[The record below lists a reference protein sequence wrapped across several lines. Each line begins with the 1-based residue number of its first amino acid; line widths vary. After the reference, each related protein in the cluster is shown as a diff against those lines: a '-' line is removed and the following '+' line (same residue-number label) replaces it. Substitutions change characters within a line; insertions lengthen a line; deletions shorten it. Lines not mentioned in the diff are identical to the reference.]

1 MNSEVNAWAI
11 KWGVPL
17 AALIDLQRMFGIL
30 PPEGLPIFG
39 KSGAPGSEAVVQSLV
54 RLEAARKG
62 LTLWRNNVGVL
73 TNAEGTPVRYGLG
86 NDSPRLNRV
95 LKSGD
100 LIGWR
105 PVLITPAMVGTRIA
119 QFVSRECKA
128 PGWTFTATEREQAQL
143 KWAQAVRAGGG
154 DACFVTG
161 EGSL

>member
-17 AALIDLQRMFGIL
+17 AALIDLQRMFGMYPAPTINTA
-30 PPEGLPIFG
+30 
-39 KSGAPGSEAVVQSLV
+39 APGSEAHVQSLV

-73 TNAEGTPVRYGLG
+73 MNEQGTPVRYGLG
-86 NDSPRLNRV
+86 NDSSRLNKV

-105 PVLITPAMVGTRIA
+105 PVLVSPAMVGTRIA

>member
-17 AALIDLQRMFGIL
+17 AALIDLQRMFGMYPAPTINT
-30 PPEGLPIFG
+30 P
-39 KSGAPGSEAVVQSLV
+39 APGSEAAVQSLV
-54 RLEAARKG
+54 RLEAASKG

-73 TNAEGTPVRYGLG
+73 MNAEGTPIRYGLG
-86 NDSPRLNRV
+86 NDSPRLNKV

-105 PVLITPAMVGTRIA
+105 PVLITPALVGTRIA

-128 PGWTFTATEREQAQL
+128 PGWTFTGTEREQAQL
-143 KWAQAVRAGGG
+143 KWVQAVRAGGG